1 MRIAANLVACTLTLA
16 SAYFLYAETSA
27 TRRLEA
33 QVQAAEQRR
42 EKLESDI
49 AVLRAERAH
58 LARPARIE
66 PAAKTLGM
74 RLPAAGDYIELD
86 RLLADGGPPGRQPA
100 R

>member
-1 MRIAANLVACTLTLA
+1 MRIAANLVACALTLA
-16 SAYFLYAETSA
+16 SAYFLYAESSA

-42 EKLESDI
+42 EKLEADI

-58 LARPARIE
+58 LARPGRIE
-66 PAAKTLGM
+66 PVAKALGL
-74 RLPAAGDYIELD
+74 RLPAAGEYVELD
-86 RLLADGGPPGRQPA
+86 HLLANGHTSIAKQA

>member
-16 SAYFLYAETSA
+16 SAYFLYAESSA

-33 QVQAAEQRR
+33 QVHAAEQRR
-42 EKLESDI
+42 EKLEADI

-66 PAAKTLGM
+66 PAATALGL
-74 RLPAAGDYIELD
+74 RLPTVGDYAELSQ
-86 RLLADGGPPGRQPA
+86 LLARGPGSAAKQA
-100 R
+100 K